1 MFGRKNEELRINSE
15 TVDTLIGKGTEIKGT
30 MKASGI
36 LRIEGRIEGELE
48 STGDVIIAET
58 GVVNAQVKA
67 RNAVIAGEVNGNIF
81 LSGKLEI
88 KSSGRVL
95 GDLKVEGIIVEDGAF
110 FEGRCE
116 MTNRAKGVEN

>member
-1 MFGRKNEELRINSE
+1 MFGKKKEDVMTNPEA
-15 TVDTLIGKGTEIKGT
+15 VDTLIGKGTEIKGT
-30 MKASGI
+30 IRAAGV

-48 STGDVIIAET
+48 SAGDVIVAET
-58 GVVNAQVKA
+58 GVVNAQMKA
-67 RNAVIAGEVNGNIF
+67 RNAIIAGEVNGNIV

-95 GDLKVEGIIVEDGAF
+95 GDLKVEGLTVEDGAF

-116 MTNRAKGVEN
+116 MNRTKEVEG

>member
-1 MFGRKNEELRINSE
+1 MFGRKNEEIKINPE
-15 TVDTLIGKGTEIKGT
+15 AVDTLIGKGTEIKGT
-30 MKASGI
+30 IRATGV

-48 STGDVIIAET
+48 STGDIIIAET
-58 GVVNAQVKA
+58 GVVNAQLKA
-67 RNAVIAGEVNGNIF
+67 RNAVIAGEVNGNVF

-95 GDLKVEGIIVEDGAF
+95 GDLKVEGLTVEDGAF

-116 MTNRAKGVEN
+116 MNRTKEVES